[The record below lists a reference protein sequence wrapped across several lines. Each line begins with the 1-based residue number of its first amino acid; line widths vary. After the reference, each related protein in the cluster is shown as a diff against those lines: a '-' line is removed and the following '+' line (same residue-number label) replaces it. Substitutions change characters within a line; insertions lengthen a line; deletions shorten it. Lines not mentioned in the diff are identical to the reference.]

1 MEQREIVHTAKT
13 HCIVCGQETHSGL
26 LCDCCRESLAL
37 CDVEN
42 YVARKTEG
50 KICRPRPAQTLS
62 NKTVLWYN
70 KPRITFAGT

>member
-1 MEQREIVHTAKT
+1 MMEQREIVHTAKT

-50 KICRPRPAQTLS
+50 KICRPARA
-62 NKTVLWYN
+62 NAFK
-70 KPRITFAGT
+70 

>member
-1 MEQREIVHTAKT
+1 MEQRETAHLPQP
-13 HCIVCGQETHSGL
+13 HCIVCGQAAHSGH

-50 KICRPRPAQTLS
+50 KICRPARA
-62 NKTVLWYN
+62 NAFK
-70 KPRITFAGT
+70 